1 MPDRSSPSGVRTMMQ
16 RHGLFP
22 KKRWGQNFLVDR
34 NVLSKIADSCAIS
47 ADQYILEI
55 GPGLG
60 GLTQELAHRSRG
72 VLAVEVDATLEPVLR
87 ELATSNPGI
96 KIIFQDILK
105 AEIEAEIQKAFDLP
119 AIEPYQVCANIPYN
133 ITTPIIF
140 KLLENCPHMVS
151 ATLMMQK
158 EVGQRLMASPGS
170 KDYGRLTIMA
180 AYYADIEHVMD
191 VSRQCFYPRPDVDSI
206 VLRIIPQHP
215 QKIPINNEPAFKGFI
230 RAAFQKRRKTI
241 LNITSDFFSLDK
253 HASEEKLQALGLQPN
268 LRPENLSLE
277 DVARLINAFAPR
289 ANAHGSEDSS

>member
-1 MPDRSSPSGVRTMMQ
+1 MSDRSSPSGARTIMQ
-16 RHGLFP
+16 RYGLFP

-34 NVLSKIADSCAIS
+34 NILTKIADSCAIS
-47 ADQYILEI
+47 ADQYILEV

-60 GLTQELAHRSRG
+60 GLTQELANRSQG
-72 VLAVEVDATLEPVLR
+72 VLAVEVDTTLEPVLR
-87 ELATSNPGI
+87 ELAASNPGI

-105 AEIEAEIQKAFDLP
+105 VEIEAEIQKAFDLP
-119 AIEPYQVCANIPYN
+119 AIKPYQVCANIPYN
-133 ITTPIIF
+133 ITTPILF

-170 KDYGRLTIMA
+170 KDYGRLTLMA
-180 AYYADIEHVMD
+180 AYYADIEHIMD
-191 VSRQCFYPRPDVDSI
+191 VSRQCFYPRPEVDSL

-215 QKIPINNEPAFKGFI
+215 QKVPVHNEQAFKGFI

-241 LNITSDFFSLDK
+241 LNITSDFFTLDK
-253 HASEEKLQALGLQPN
+253 YESEKKLQALGLQPN

-277 DVARLINAFAPR
+277 DVARLINAFAPL
-289 ANAHGSEDSS
+289 ADGYASENSC

>member
-1 MPDRSSPSGVRTMMQ
+1 MPDRSSPSGARTIMQ
-16 RHGLFP
+16 CHGLFP

-34 NVLSKIADSCAIS
+34 NILTKIADSCAIS
-47 ADQYILEI
+47 ADQYILEV

-60 GLTQELAHRSRG
+60 GLTQELANRSQG
-72 VLAVEVDATLEPVLR
+72 VLAVEVDTTLEPVLS
-87 ELATSNPGI
+87 ELAASSPGI

-105 AEIEAEIQKAFDLP
+105 VEIEAEIQKAFDLP
-119 AIEPYQVCANIPYN
+119 AIKPYQVCANIPYN
-133 ITTPIIF
+133 ITTPILF

-170 KDYGRLTIMA
+170 KDYGRLTLMA
-180 AYYADIEHVMD
+180 AYYADIEHIMD
-191 VSRQCFYPRPDVDSI
+191 VSRQCFYPRPEVDSL

-215 QKIPINNEPAFKGFI
+215 QKVPIHNEQAFKGFI

-241 LNITSDFFSLDK
+241 LNITSDFFTLDK
-253 HASEEKLQALGLQPN
+253 YESEKKLQALGLQPN

-277 DVARLINAFAPR
+277 DVARLINAFAPL
-289 ANAHGSEDSS
+289 ADGYI